1 MGAPFVAVLGLLSI
15 ASARPA
21 SPAPAQTELKIFVI
35 AGQSNAEGQAEVN
48 TTDAAT
54 GEYLN
59 GTLAYQVR
67 DPRTAEL
74 FAPLWDAAS
83 NRWVVL
89 PDAKVWY
96 NENGA
101 TSGVNGSVIP
111 SSPSDA
117 TFGSLTTGF
126 GCQGDPNLIGPE
138 LGFGFG
144 MRAALPAG
152 EKFLIMKTA
161 WGGKDL
167 AGDFR
172 PPSSVAA
179 FDPFCQGPCP
189 NVVGHY
195 YQVMVADVKKMLA
208 PGAVAAMFPDLAGL
222 APRIA
227 GFGWFQG
234 WNDGCDLNMTAAYE
248 TNLVHLIK
256 DLRAEFGDPAL
267 PVSVGVSGFDGFNG
281 AEATRTPKSDTPWVD
296 MAPADKIGTT
306 CTVDRGCRRLD
317 VALSQLAAGNA
328 TRHPELGGHVEVM
341 ETRGFWRD
349 AQYSPN
355 KGQGYHF
362 WHNAETCACG
372 PCALIART
380 LKLTIAQLTA
390 RARTQ
395 PPQTTWS
402 GRPWPREWCGPC
414 SSDEGVW
421 LLKKKRGGAN

>member
-1 MGAPFVAVLGLLSI
+1 MSFFFISLLI
-15 ASARPA
+15 ALSTATA
-21 SPAPAQTELKIFVI
+21 APAQTELKIFVI

-48 TTDAAT
+48 TTDKSGA
-54 GEYLN
+54 YLN

-83 NRWVVL
+83 QRWVVL
-89 PDAKVWY
+89 PDVKVWY
-96 NENGA
+96 NENKQ
-101 TSGVNGSVIP
+101 TSGVNGSTIP

-179 FDPFCQGPCP
+179 VDPFCQGPCP

-222 APRIA
+222 TPRIA
-227 GFGWFQG
+227 GLGWFQG

-256 DLRAEFGDPAL
+256 DLRAEFGDPRL

-281 AEATRTPKSDTPWVD
+281 AEATRTPRSDTPWVD

-306 CTVDRGCRRLD
+306 CSIDRGCRRLD
-317 VALSQLAAGNA
+317 IALSQLAAGNA

-355 KGQGYHF
+355 KAQGYHF
-362 WHNAETCACG
+362 WHNAETCASRARVQFCFKS
-372 PCALIART
+372 IAHPRT
-380 LKLTIAQLTA
+380 FAAQNLYA
-390 RARTQ
+390 PRTQ
-395 PPQTTWS
+395 PADYLVGQAMA
-402 GRPWPREWCGPC
+402 
-414 SSDEGVW
+414 EGM
-421 LLKKKRGGAN
+421 LRAMQQ